1 MLHAKEGRLAGSGG
15 CNRIM
20 GGYTL
25 DGEKI
30 SFGKMEMTRMACPE
44 EMQQEREFVD
54 TLQRVRSWKITGQH
68 LELFDEAG
76 TQVAR
81 FEEVALRH

>member
-1 MLHAKEGRLAGSGG
+1 
-15 CNRIM
+15 M
-20 GGYTL
+20 GGYKL

-30 SFGKMEMTRMACPE
+30 SFGKMGMTRMACPE
-44 EMQQEREFVD
+44 GMQQEREFVD

-76 TQVAR
+76 TPVAR
-81 FEEVALRH
+81 FEAVALRH